1 MNRTKERLPPLREEL
16 ALLPG
21 PALAGGQPSHT
32 LHDPVRNLFFQLDW
46 PTFEILRHWHLGRP
60 QAIAAVIAQ
69 SSTLQLEPADVEA
82 VIRFLHDNE
91 LLQAPLGG
99 AAEFAARLRRRK
111 GGLGHWL
118 LHNYLFFRIP
128 LLRPDRWLGR
138 WAGRLDFFYSR
149 QFLWLTLG
157 VLTLGLLQ
165 LYRQWGQFS
174 ATLLDTIS
182 WTGMAAYGAALAGVK
197 LIHELAHAFT
207 AKRFGCRVPTMGLAF
222 LVMWPVAYTD
232 TNEVWKLADRKRR
245 LQVTAAGVLAELTV
259 AIWATLAWAV
269 LPDGALKSVAFV
281 LAALTWISS
290 LAINTSPFM
299 RFDGYFLLSD
309 WLGMPNM
316 HARAFAL
323 ARWDLRER
331 LFALGE
337 LAPEYFPTRR
347 RAGLILFA
355 YATWIY
361 RLIVFLGIAALV
373 YTFFIKAVGI
383 MLFCVEMGWFVL
395 LPFYREFQAWA
406 TRWPQLRHS
415 RRARRSSAAALLL
428 AALLMLPWP
437 SRIGT
442 GALLRPVEQLV
453 LYAPPHAQVVA
464 LPVPEGG
471 RVKAGATLLQLR
483 SPDLE
488 SRRAGTVSRIEN
500 LRWQAAASA
509 FDSEQRAHWQV
520 AQQQLATAKAELASI
535 DADGARYAPAAPFD
549 GVLRDLDPDLRPG
562 AWLSGQEVLARLV
575 SERGSLVT
583 AYLDEEEVARV
594 ALGDT
599 ARFYTDAMSG
609 PVLRLEVVG
618 IDQDASRTL
627 PELELANLHGGPILV
642 REKDGALYPEHA
654 IYRVTLKA
662 RDPQQAPALAQHS
675 WRGKVVIAG
684 AWSVPAWRYLRAA
697 LTVFWREAGM

>member
-1 MNRTKERLPPLREEL
+1 MTQTIKRLPPLREEL

-46 PTFEILRHWHLGRP
+46 PTFEILRHWHLDRP
-60 QAIAAVIAQ
+60 EAIAAAIAQ
-69 SSTLQLEPADVEA
+69 GSTLQLEPADVEA
-82 VIRFLHDNE
+82 AIRFLHENE
-91 LLQAPLGG
+91 LLQAPSGG
-99 AAEFAARLRRRK
+99 AAEFAARLKRRK

-157 VLTLGLLQ
+157 VLALGLLQ

-174 ATLLDTIS
+174 ATLLDTFS
-182 WTGMAAYGAALAGVK
+182 WSGMAAYGAALAGVK

-207 AKRFGCRVPTMGLAF
+207 AKRFGCRVPTMGVAF

-232 TNEVWKLADRKRR
+232 TNEVWKLSERRRR

-259 AIWATLAWAV
+259 AIWATLAWAF
-269 LPDGALKSVAFV
+269 LPDGALRSVAFV
-281 LAALTWISS
+281 LAAITWVSS

-309 WLGMPNM
+309 WLGLPNM

-331 LFALGE
+331 LFGLGE
-337 LAPEYFPTRR
+337 PVPEHFSARR
-347 RAGLILFA
+347 HAALILFA

-361 RLIVFLGIAALV
+361 RLGVFLGIAALV

-383 MLFCVEMGWFVL
+383 LLFCVEIGWFVL
-395 LPFYREFQAWA
+395 LPFYREFQAWGA
-406 TRWPQLRHS
+406 RWPLLRGS
-415 RRARRSSAAALLL
+415 RRARRSAAIALML
-428 AALLMLPWP
+428 AALLVLPWP
-437 SRIGT
+437 SRIGA
-442 GALLRPVEQLV
+442 GALLRPAEQLV
-453 LYAPPHAQVVA
+453 LYAPPHAQVAA
-464 LPVPEGG
+464 LPVPEGA

-483 SPDLE
+483 SPDLD
-488 SRRAGTVSRIEN
+488 SRRAGAAAHIEQ
-500 LRWQAAASA
+500 LRWQASAGA
-509 FDSEQRAHWQV
+509 FDGEQRAQWQV
-520 AQQQLATAKAELASI
+520 AQEQLATAEAELASI
-535 DADGARYAPAAPFD
+535 DADRARYAPVASFD
-549 GVLRDLDPDLRPG
+549 GVLRDLDPDLKPG
-562 AWLSGQEVLARLV
+562 VWLAGQEVLARLV
-575 SERGSLVT
+575 SEQGSLVT

-599 ARFYTDAMSG
+599 ARFYTDSMSG
-609 PVLRLEVVG
+609 PALRLVVTS
-618 IDQDASRTL
+618 IDQDAARTL
-627 PELELANLHGGPILV
+627 PEPELSSLHGGAILV
-642 REKDGALYPEHA
+642 REKGGALYPERA
-654 IYRVTLKA
+654 IYRVTLAA
-662 RDPQQAPALAQHS
+662 RDADDARALARHS

-697 LTVFWREAGM
+697 LSVFWREAGM